1 MTLVSHRKRFIFLKT
16 HKTAGT
22 SVEVALEPLCAP
34 EGAETGAHY
43 RDALISDAGII
54 GARGGDTI
62 GQAWKNH
69 MSARSVRR
77 LLGHGAWRRYAKIA
91 TVRNPY
97 PRMVSMFHS
106 RMSAAERDQL
116 ADAPFDDVRKCFLRW
131 LEGRWRSNNLGKLT
145 IGPRYVIDHVVY
157 FERLEEDWSEL
168 ASGLGLSAT
177 RLPRLKTGRNL
188 RAEPW
193 TDYYDETGRSLVERG
208 SAFELAF
215 FGYRFAAGEAGG
227 PRESSAARR
236 ALRVLRSDPK
246 RAAGALRSPGRKL
259 ALRVDA
265 AVPPA

>member
-34 EGAETGAHY
+34 ADAETGAHY
-43 RDALISDAGII
+43 RDALISEAGII
-54 GARGGDTI
+54 GARGGDTA
-62 GQAWKNH
+62 GQVWKNH

-77 LLGHGAWRRYAKIA
+77 LLGRRVWARYVKIA

-106 RMSAAERDQL
+106 RMSTDERIEVAE
-116 ADAPFDDVRKCFLRW
+116 ASFDEVRRRFLRW
-131 LEGRWRSNNLGKLT
+131 LEGRWLSNNLGKLT
-145 IGPRYVIDHVVY
+145 IGSRYVIDHVVY
-157 FERLEEDWSEL
+157 FERLEEDWPAL
-168 ASGLGLSAT
+168 AQGLGLSAAP
-177 RLPRLKTGRNL
+177 LPRLKSGRNL

-193 TDYYDETGRSLVERG
+193 MDYYDEAGRNLVERG

-215 FGYRFAAGEAGG
+215 FGYRFAASEAGG
-227 PRESSAARR
+227 PCESSAALR

-246 RAAGALRSPGRKL
+246 RALGGLRPPGRKL
-259 ALRVDA
+259 AFRVDA
-265 AVPPA
+265 AGPRA